1 MKNQNTSRSQNGKNK
16 GKNQNQEKEKT
27 FLTEPQNKN
36 KTAHDNTQSIQI
48 KEQIQKQAMLLKR
61 IQDAEEKL
69 KFTQEQR
76 KKLIS
81 TKKLEIEKKDQTI
94 NQMRLTNE
102 QLQKELDILQT
113 QVQDSLDNVEY
124 KEKNELFEEEKKKRE
139 DPLKEI
145 IEQKQQELNEIV
157 QKGKVIKKE
166 KEKLQGYLEEKVN
179 LEQINSLNSEIK
191 LTQEKIDELE
201 KEKEY
206 LLKLKED
213 HDECEVQNK
222 KIREEIEE
230 IKENLEKIR
239 EQNKLKSKMEQKKQ
253 SLKMKEINHNLTAKQ
268 IKDRNEQLIKNEI
281 DKYWEKNKNLLNASY
296 SEEKVN
302 IKRQSN
308 AKRKIHNYSTEVL
321 NKNMELSN
329 ISMNNDENKLPKIPL
344 FKQNEKK
351 VLLGILPEKELNKY
365 EKRYEIV

>member
-1 MKNQNTSRSQNGKNK
+1 M
-16 GKNQNQEKEKT
+16 
-27 FLTEPQNKN
+27 
-36 KTAHDNTQSIQI
+36 
-48 KEQIQKQAMLLKR
+48 
-61 IQDAEEKL
+61 
-69 KFTQEQR
+69 
-76 KKLIS
+76 
-81 TKKLEIEKKDQTI
+81 
-94 NQMRLTNE
+94 
-102 QLQKELDILQT
+102 
-113 QVQDSLDNVEY
+113 
-124 KEKNELFEEEKKKRE
+124 
-139 DPLKEI
+139 
-145 IEQKQQELNEIV
+145 
-157 QKGKVIKKE
+157 
-166 KEKLQGYLEEKVN
+166 
-179 LEQINSLNSEIK
+179 
-191 LTQEKIDELE
+191 E

-213 HDECEVQNK
+213 HDKCEVQNK

-365 EKRYEIV
+365 EKRYEIVEKEKDYLLRQYMVENKKFEKENKNLENKFEFNNNQLTEGIQRNKILETQLIMQQKEFENLTNKLLEMKKNLETKKIEVKLKDEENKNLIKKLKELQKIYHINIDEKMIYENGEEQFEGKDEEKNRESNEELNKGTFSGEENEIN